1 MEAERVVWLEVPL
14 HKNSFPDSLIND
26 ENISS
31 NLIMSFDGTIMGVNI
46 EKVKDYYLE
55 QNVPMIKAGYKK
67 SPDFSKSIED
77 EESFYKYVSL
87 FVEL

>member
-1 MEAERVVWLEVPL
+1 MEEEKVIWLEAPL
-14 HKNSFPDSLIND
+14 HKNNFPESLIND
-26 ENISS
+26 ENILS

-46 EKVKDYYLE
+46 DKVKDYYLE
-55 QNVPMIKAGYKK
+55 QKVPMIRAGYQK
-67 SPDFSKSIED
+67 PPEFSRDIED